1 VLPASMQQNLA
12 PSGVVAVA
20 FGTERFDIGSNF
32 ASNSFTAPVGGKYQL
47 NVEIRLDNV
56 DTGAT
61 YYHLYLITSNKTYHS
76 IIQPKFTSDLAYM
89 SISTSVLADM
99 DASDGVYVAIYQ
111 AGGTQ
116 QTDISVDSNFSGYL
130 VA

>member
-1 VLPASMQQNLA
+1 MHPATTQSDIAIN
-12 PSGVVAVA
+12 GVRTVV
-20 FGTERFDIGSNF
+20 FGTERFDITDNF
-32 ASNSFTAPVGGKYQL
+32 ASNTFTAPVAGKYQL

-61 YYHLYLITSNKTYHS
+61 YYHLHLITSNKAYHS

-99 DASDGVYVAIYQ
+99 DASDGAYVSIYQ